1 MAPEVI
7 QGKGYTLSVDYWSL
21 GICLYEFLCGHVPY
35 EDDDPFKIYQLI
47 IKSPLKIPEF
57 MDDPDAK
64 DLIMKLLNKNPNYRL

>member
-47 IKSPLKIPEF
+47 IKSPVKIPEF
-57 MDDPDAK
+57 MDDLDAK
-64 DLIMKLLNKNPNYRL
+64 DLIMKLLNKNPKYRL

>member
-35 EDDDPFKIYQLI
+35 ENDDPFKIY
-47 IKSPLKIPEF
+47 
-57 MDDPDAK
+57 
-64 DLIMKLLNKNPNYRL
+64 

>member
-47 IKSPLKIPEF
+47 IKSPIKIPEF
-57 MDDPDAK
+57 MDDLDAK
-64 DLIMKLLNKNPNYRL
+64 DLIMKLLNKNPKYRL